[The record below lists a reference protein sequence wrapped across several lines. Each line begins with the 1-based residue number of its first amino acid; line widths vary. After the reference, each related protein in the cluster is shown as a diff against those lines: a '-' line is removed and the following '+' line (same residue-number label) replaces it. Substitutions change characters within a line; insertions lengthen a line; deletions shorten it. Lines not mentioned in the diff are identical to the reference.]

1 MNIEKGRSWGSL
13 SPLPP
18 EGVIIKTNKELLEKV
33 NDCKRQGIDLPTF
46 GLLGG
51 DLWRTLG
58 GRRAEERLYG
68 GEATTLD
75 IDLGCALLD
84 GKIFWFC
91 AHMFIGSKLK
101 GEKIFISNVAHY
113 GKMNPAPKA
122 HPGDGK
128 FDMLEVKLSP
138 FQKSWHFTHSLK
150 GGRSFILAT
159 TLPYRLLYIFGG
171 FVAPSISSIAHCPD
185 PHWKIDI
192 TQVPQPW
199 MLVREV
205 LLHSPLPK
213 HSPQE

>member
-101 GEKIFISNVAHY
+101 GDKIFISTVAHY

-128 FDMLEVKLSP
+128 FDMLEVELSLFQTFKAVKRVSAGTHIPHPGIKYRQVSSEQFSFGKKLSIEIDG
-138 FQKSWHFTHSLK
+138 KNIGKYST
-150 GGRSFILAT
+150 
-159 TLPYRLLYIFGG
+159 
-171 FVAPSISSIAHCPD
+171 VSIRIENEALRVV
-185 PHWKIDI
+185 I
-192 TQVPQPW
+192 
-199 MLVREV
+199 
-205 LLHSPLPK
+205 
-213 HSPQE
+213 

>member
-138 FQKSWHFTHSLK
+138 LQTFKAVKRVSAGTHIPHPGIKYKQVSSEQF
-150 GGRSFILAT
+150 SFGKKL
-159 TLPYRLLYIFGG
+159 
-171 FVAPSISSIAHCPD
+171 SIEIDGKNIGKYSTVSIRIENEALRVV
-185 PHWKIDI
+185 I
-192 TQVPQPW
+192 
-199 MLVREV
+199 
-205 LLHSPLPK
+205 
-213 HSPQE
+213 

>member
-33 NDCKRQGIDLPTF
+33 NNCKRQGIDLPTF

-138 FQKSWHFTHSLK
+138 FQTFKAVKRVSAGTHIPHPGIKYKQVSSEQF
-150 GGRSFILAT
+150 SFEKKL
-159 TLPYRLLYIFGG
+159 
-171 FVAPSISSIAHCPD
+171 SIEIDGKNIGKFSTVSIRIENEALRVV
-185 PHWKIDI
+185 I
-192 TQVPQPW
+192 
-199 MLVREV
+199 
-205 LLHSPLPK
+205 
-213 HSPQE
+213 

>member
-18 EGVIIKTNKELLEKV
+18 DGVIIKTNKELLEKV

-58 GRRAEERLYG
+58 GRRAEERLYS

-138 FQKSWHFTHSLK
+138 FETFKAVKRVSAGTHIPHPGIKYRQVSSEQF
-150 GGRSFILAT
+150 SFGKKL
-159 TLPYRLLYIFGG
+159 
-171 FVAPSISSIAHCPD
+171 SIEIDGKNIGKYSTVSIRIENEALRVV
-185 PHWKIDI
+185 I
-192 TQVPQPW
+192 
-199 MLVREV
+199 
-205 LLHSPLPK
+205 
-213 HSPQE
+213 

>member
-33 NDCKRQGIDLPTF
+33 NNCKRQGIDLPTF

-138 FQKSWHFTHSLK
+138 FQTFKAVKRVSAGTHIPHPGIKYRQVSSEQF
-150 GGRSFILAT
+150 SFGKKL
-159 TLPYRLLYIFGG
+159 
-171 FVAPSISSIAHCPD
+171 SIGIDGKNIGKFSTVSIRIENEALRVV
-185 PHWKIDI
+185 I
-192 TQVPQPW
+192 
-199 MLVREV
+199 
-205 LLHSPLPK
+205 
-213 HSPQE
+213 

>member
-128 FDMLEVKLSP
+128 FDMLEVELSLFQTFKAVKRVSAGTHIPHPGIKYKQVSSEQFSFGKKLSIEIDG
-138 FQKSWHFTHSLK
+138 KNIGKYST
-150 GGRSFILAT
+150 
-159 TLPYRLLYIFGG
+159 
-171 FVAPSISSIAHCPD
+171 VSIRIENEALRVV
-185 PHWKIDI
+185 I
-192 TQVPQPW
+192 
-199 MLVREV
+199 
-205 LLHSPLPK
+205 
-213 HSPQE
+213 

>member
-138 FQKSWHFTHSLK
+138 LQTFKAVKRVSAGTHIPHPGIKYKQVSSEQF
-150 GGRSFILAT
+150 SFGKKL
-159 TLPYRLLYIFGG
+159 
-171 FVAPSISSIAHCPD
+171 SIEIDGKNIGKFSTVSIRIENEALRVV
-185 PHWKIDI
+185 I
-192 TQVPQPW
+192 
-199 MLVREV
+199 
-205 LLHSPLPK
+205 
-213 HSPQE
+213 

>member
-113 GKMNPAPKA
+113 GKTNPAPKA

-138 FQKSWHFTHSLK
+138 FQTFKAVKRVSAGSHIPHPGIKYRQVSSEQF
-150 GGRSFILAT
+150 SFGKKL
-159 TLPYRLLYIFGG
+159 
-171 FVAPSISSIAHCPD
+171 SIEIDGKNIGKYSTVSIRIENEALRVV
-185 PHWKIDI
+185 I
-192 TQVPQPW
+192 
-199 MLVREV
+199 
-205 LLHSPLPK
+205 
-213 HSPQE
+213 

>member
-51 DLWRTLG
+51 DLWRPLG

-113 GKMNPAPKA
+113 GKTNPAPKA

-138 FQKSWHFTHSLK
+138 FQTFKAVKRVSAGTHIPHPGIKYKQVSSEQF
-150 GGRSFILAT
+150 SFEKKL
-159 TLPYRLLYIFGG
+159 
-171 FVAPSISSIAHCPD
+171 SIEIDGKNIGKFSTVSIRIENEALRVV
-185 PHWKIDI
+185 I
-192 TQVPQPW
+192 
-199 MLVREV
+199 
-205 LLHSPLPK
+205 
-213 HSPQE
+213 

>member
-18 EGVIIKTNKELLEKV
+18 DGVIIKTNKELLEKV

-113 GKMNPAPKA
+113 GKTNPAPKA

-138 FQKSWHFTHSLK
+138 FQTFKAVKRVSAGTHIPHPGIKYRQVSSEQF
-150 GGRSFILAT
+150 SFGKKL
-159 TLPYRLLYIFGG
+159 
-171 FVAPSISSIAHCPD
+171 SIGIDGKNIGKFSTVSIRIENEALRVV
-185 PHWKIDI
+185 I
-192 TQVPQPW
+192 
-199 MLVREV
+199 
-205 LLHSPLPK
+205 
-213 HSPQE
+213 

>member
-13 SPLPP
+13 SSLPP
-18 EGVIIKTNKELLEKV
+18 DGVIIKTNKELLEKV
-33 NDCKRQGIDLPTF
+33 NNCKKQGIDLPTF

-75 IDLGCALLD
+75 VDLGCALLD

-113 GKMNPAPKA
+113 GKTNPAPKA

-138 FQKSWHFTHSLK
+138 LQTFKAVKRVSAGTHIPHPGIKYKQVSSEQF
-150 GGRSFILAT
+150 SFGKKL
-159 TLPYRLLYIFGG
+159 
-171 FVAPSISSIAHCPD
+171 SIEIDGKNIGKFSTVSIRIETEALRVV
-185 PHWKIDI
+185 I
-192 TQVPQPW
+192 
-199 MLVREV
+199 
-205 LLHSPLPK
+205 
-213 HSPQE
+213 

>member
-58 GRRAEERLYG
+58 GRRAEERLYS

-138 FQKSWHFTHSLK
+138 FETFKAVKRVSAGTHIPHPGIKYKQVSSEQF
-150 GGRSFILAT
+150 SFGKKL
-159 TLPYRLLYIFGG
+159 
-171 FVAPSISSIAHCPD
+171 SIEIDGKNIGKFSTVSIRIENEALRVV
-185 PHWKIDI
+185 I
-192 TQVPQPW
+192 
-199 MLVREV
+199 
-205 LLHSPLPK
+205 
-213 HSPQE
+213 

>member
-58 GRRAEERLYG
+58 GRRAEERLYS

-113 GKMNPAPKA
+113 GKTNPAPKA

-138 FQKSWHFTHSLK
+138 FQTFKAVKRVSAGTHIPHPGIKYRQVSSEQF
-150 GGRSFILAT
+150 SFGKKL
-159 TLPYRLLYIFGG
+159 
-171 FVAPSISSIAHCPD
+171 SIGIDGKNIGKFSTVSIRIENEALRVV
-185 PHWKIDI
+185 I
-192 TQVPQPW
+192 
-199 MLVREV
+199 
-205 LLHSPLPK
+205 
-213 HSPQE
+213 

>member
-58 GRRAEERLYG
+58 GRRAEERLYS

-138 FQKSWHFTHSLK
+138 FQTFKAVKRVSAGTHIPHPGIKYKQVSSEQF
-150 GGRSFILAT
+150 SFGKKL
-159 TLPYRLLYIFGG
+159 
-171 FVAPSISSIAHCPD
+171 SIEIDGKNIGKFSTVSIRIENEALRVV
-185 PHWKIDI
+185 I
-192 TQVPQPW
+192 
-199 MLVREV
+199 
-205 LLHSPLPK
+205 
-213 HSPQE
+213 

>member
-138 FQKSWHFTHSLK
+138 FQTFKAVKRVSAGTHIPHPGIKYRQVSSEQF
-150 GGRSFILAT
+150 SFEKKL
-159 TLPYRLLYIFGG
+159 
-171 FVAPSISSIAHCPD
+171 SIEIDGKNIGKFSTVSIRIENEALRVV
-185 PHWKIDI
+185 I
-192 TQVPQPW
+192 
-199 MLVREV
+199 
-205 LLHSPLPK
+205 
-213 HSPQE
+213 

>member
-138 FQKSWHFTHSLK
+138 FQTFKAVKRVSAGTHIPHPGIKYKQVNSEQF
-150 GGRSFILAT
+150 SFGKKL
-159 TLPYRLLYIFGG
+159 
-171 FVAPSISSIAHCPD
+171 SIEIDGKNIGKFSTVSIRIENEALRVV
-185 PHWKIDI
+185 I
-192 TQVPQPW
+192 
-199 MLVREV
+199 
-205 LLHSPLPK
+205 
-213 HSPQE
+213 

>member
-18 EGVIIKTNKELLEKV
+18 DGVIIKTNKELLEKV

-113 GKMNPAPKA
+113 GKTNPAPKA

-138 FQKSWHFTHSLK
+138 FQTFKAVKRVSAGTHIPHPGIKYRQVSSEQF
-150 GGRSFILAT
+150 SFGKKL
-159 TLPYRLLYIFGG
+159 
-171 FVAPSISSIAHCPD
+171 SIEIDGKNIGKFSTVSIRIENEALRVV
-185 PHWKIDI
+185 I
-192 TQVPQPW
+192 
-199 MLVREV
+199 
-205 LLHSPLPK
+205 
-213 HSPQE
+213 

>member
-138 FQKSWHFTHSLK
+138 FETFKAVKRVSAGTHIPHPGIKYRQVSSEQF
-150 GGRSFILAT
+150 SFGKKL
-159 TLPYRLLYIFGG
+159 
-171 FVAPSISSIAHCPD
+171 SIEIDGKNIGKFSTVSIRIENEALRVV
-185 PHWKIDI
+185 I
-192 TQVPQPW
+192 
-199 MLVREV
+199 
-205 LLHSPLPK
+205 
-213 HSPQE
+213 

>member
-128 FDMLEVKLSP
+128 YDMLEVKLSP
-138 FQKSWHFTHSLK
+138 FQTFKAVKRVSAGTHIPHPGIKYRQVSSEQF
-150 GGRSFILAT
+150 SFGKKL
-159 TLPYRLLYIFGG
+159 
-171 FVAPSISSIAHCPD
+171 SIGIDGKNIGKFSTVSIRIENEALRVV
-185 PHWKIDI
+185 I
-192 TQVPQPW
+192 
-199 MLVREV
+199 
-205 LLHSPLPK
+205 
-213 HSPQE
+213 

>member
-58 GRRAEERLYG
+58 GRRAEERLYS

-138 FQKSWHFTHSLK
+138 FQTFKAVKRVSAGTHIPHPGIKYRQVSSEQF
-150 GGRSFILAT
+150 SFGKKL
-159 TLPYRLLYIFGG
+159 
-171 FVAPSISSIAHCPD
+171 SIEIDGKNIGKYSTVSIRIENEALRVV
-185 PHWKIDI
+185 I
-192 TQVPQPW
+192 
-199 MLVREV
+199 
-205 LLHSPLPK
+205 
-213 HSPQE
+213 

>member
-18 EGVIIKTNKELLEKV
+18 EGVFIKTNKELLEKV

-138 FQKSWHFTHSLK
+138 FQTFKAVKRVSAGTHIPHPGIKYRQVSSEQF
-150 GGRSFILAT
+150 SFGKKL
-159 TLPYRLLYIFGG
+159 
-171 FVAPSISSIAHCPD
+171 SIGIDGKNIGKFSTVSIRIENEALRVV
-185 PHWKIDI
+185 I
-192 TQVPQPW
+192 
-199 MLVREV
+199 
-205 LLHSPLPK
+205 
-213 HSPQE
+213 

>member
-138 FQKSWHFTHSLK
+138 LQTFKAVKRVSAGTHIPHPGIKYRQVSSEQF
-150 GGRSFILAT
+150 SFGKKL
-159 TLPYRLLYIFGG
+159 
-171 FVAPSISSIAHCPD
+171 SIEIDGKNIGKFSTVSIRIETEALRVV
-185 PHWKIDI
+185 I
-192 TQVPQPW
+192 
-199 MLVREV
+199 
-205 LLHSPLPK
+205 
-213 HSPQE
+213 

>member
-128 FDMLEVKLSP
+128 FDMLEVELSLFQTFKAVKRVSAGTHIPHPGIKYRQVSSEQFSFGKKLSIEIDG
-138 FQKSWHFTHSLK
+138 KNIGKYST
-150 GGRSFILAT
+150 
-159 TLPYRLLYIFGG
+159 
-171 FVAPSISSIAHCPD
+171 VSIRIENEALRVV
-185 PHWKIDI
+185 I
-192 TQVPQPW
+192 
-199 MLVREV
+199 
-205 LLHSPLPK
+205 
-213 HSPQE
+213 

>member
-58 GRRAEERLYG
+58 GRRAEERLYS

-113 GKMNPAPKA
+113 GKTNPAPKA

-138 FQKSWHFTHSLK
+138 FQTFKAVKRVSAGTHIPHPGIKYKQVSSEQF
-150 GGRSFILAT
+150 SFEKKL
-159 TLPYRLLYIFGG
+159 
-171 FVAPSISSIAHCPD
+171 SIEIDGKNIGKFSTVSIRIENEALRVV
-185 PHWKIDI
+185 I
-192 TQVPQPW
+192 
-199 MLVREV
+199 
-205 LLHSPLPK
+205 
-213 HSPQE
+213 

>member
-1 MNIEKGRSWGSL
+1 
-13 SPLPP
+13 
-18 EGVIIKTNKELLEKV
+18 VIIKTNKELLEKV

-138 FQKSWHFTHSLK
+138 FQTFKAVKRVSAGTHIPHPGIKYRQVSSEQF
-150 GGRSFILAT
+150 SFGKKL
-159 TLPYRLLYIFGG
+159 
-171 FVAPSISSIAHCPD
+171 SIEIDGKNIGKYSTVSIRIENEALRVV
-185 PHWKIDI
+185 I
-192 TQVPQPW
+192 
-199 MLVREV
+199 
-205 LLHSPLPK
+205 
-213 HSPQE
+213 

>member
-138 FQKSWHFTHSLK
+138 FQTFKAVKRVSAGTHIPHPGIKYKQVSSEQF
-150 GGRSFILAT
+150 SFGKKL
-159 TLPYRLLYIFGG
+159 
-171 FVAPSISSIAHCPD
+171 SIEIDGKNIGKFSTVSIRIENEALRVV
-185 PHWKIDI
+185 I
-192 TQVPQPW
+192 
-199 MLVREV
+199 
-205 LLHSPLPK
+205 
-213 HSPQE
+213 

>member
-18 EGVIIKTNKELLEKV
+18 DGVIIKTNKELLEKV
-33 NDCKRQGIDLPTF
+33 NNCKRQGIDLPTF

-113 GKMNPAPKA
+113 GKTNPAPKA

-138 FQKSWHFTHSLK
+138 LQTFKAVKRVSAGTHIPHPGIKYKQVSSEQF
-150 GGRSFILAT
+150 SFEKKL
-159 TLPYRLLYIFGG
+159 
-171 FVAPSISSIAHCPD
+171 SIEIDGKNIGKFSTVSIRIENEALRVV
-185 PHWKIDI
+185 I
-192 TQVPQPW
+192 
-199 MLVREV
+199 
-205 LLHSPLPK
+205 
-213 HSPQE
+213 

>member
-138 FQKSWHFTHSLK
+138 FQTFKAVKRVSAGTHIPHPGIKYRQVSSEQF
-150 GGRSFILAT
+150 SFGKKL
-159 TLPYRLLYIFGG
+159 
-171 FVAPSISSIAHCPD
+171 SIEIDGKNIGKFSTVSIRIENEALRVV
-185 PHWKIDI
+185 I
-192 TQVPQPW
+192 
-199 MLVREV
+199 
-205 LLHSPLPK
+205 
-213 HSPQE
+213 

>member
-18 EGVIIKTNKELLEKV
+18 DGVIIKTNKELLEKV
-33 NDCKRQGIDLPTF
+33 NNCKRQGIDLPTF

-138 FQKSWHFTHSLK
+138 FQTFKAVKRVSAGTHIPHPGIKYRQVSSEQF
-150 GGRSFILAT
+150 SFGKKL
-159 TLPYRLLYIFGG
+159 
-171 FVAPSISSIAHCPD
+171 SIGIDGKNIGKFSTVSIRIENEALRVV
-185 PHWKIDI
+185 I
-192 TQVPQPW
+192 
-199 MLVREV
+199 
-205 LLHSPLPK
+205 
-213 HSPQE
+213 

>member
-18 EGVIIKTNKELLEKV
+18 DGVIIKTNKELLEKV
-33 NDCKRQGIDLPTF
+33 NNCKRQGIDLPTF

-75 IDLGCALLD
+75 VDLGCALLD

-113 GKMNPAPKA
+113 GKTNPAPKA

-138 FQKSWHFTHSLK
+138 LQTFKAVKRVSAGTHIPHPGIKYKQVSSEQF
-150 GGRSFILAT
+150 SFGKKL
-159 TLPYRLLYIFGG
+159 
-171 FVAPSISSIAHCPD
+171 SIEIDGKNIGKFSTVSIRIENEALRVV
-185 PHWKIDI
+185 I
-192 TQVPQPW
+192 
-199 MLVREV
+199 
-205 LLHSPLPK
+205 
-213 HSPQE
+213 

>member
-113 GKMNPAPKA
+113 GKTNPAPKA

-138 FQKSWHFTHSLK
+138 FQTFKAVKRVSAGTHIPHPGIKYKQVSSEQF
-150 GGRSFILAT
+150 SFEKKL
-159 TLPYRLLYIFGG
+159 
-171 FVAPSISSIAHCPD
+171 SIEIDGKNIGKFSTVSIRIENEALRVV
-185 PHWKIDI
+185 I
-192 TQVPQPW
+192 
-199 MLVREV
+199 
-205 LLHSPLPK
+205 
-213 HSPQE
+213 

>member
-113 GKMNPAPKA
+113 GKTNPAPKA

-138 FQKSWHFTHSLK
+138 FQTFKAVKRVSAGTHIPHPGIKYKQVSSEQF
-150 GGRSFILAT
+150 SFGKKL
-159 TLPYRLLYIFGG
+159 
-171 FVAPSISSIAHCPD
+171 SIEIDGKNIGKFSTVSIRIENEALRVV
-185 PHWKIDI
+185 I
-192 TQVPQPW
+192 
-199 MLVREV
+199 
-205 LLHSPLPK
+205 
-213 HSPQE
+213 

>member
-1 MNIEKGRSWGSL
+1 MNIERGRSWGSL

-138 FQKSWHFTHSLK
+138 FQTFKAVKRVSAGTHIPHPGIKYRQVSSEQF
-150 GGRSFILAT
+150 SFGKKL
-159 TLPYRLLYIFGG
+159 
-171 FVAPSISSIAHCPD
+171 SIEIDGKNIGKFSTVSIRIENEALRVV
-185 PHWKIDI
+185 I
-192 TQVPQPW
+192 
-199 MLVREV
+199 
-205 LLHSPLPK
+205 
-213 HSPQE
+213 

>member
-1 MNIEKGRSWGSL
+1 MNIEKGKSWGSL

-138 FQKSWHFTHSLK
+138 FQTFKAVKRVSAGTHIPHPGIKYKQVSSEQF
-150 GGRSFILAT
+150 SFEKKL
-159 TLPYRLLYIFGG
+159 
-171 FVAPSISSIAHCPD
+171 SIEIDGKNIGKFSTVSIRIENEALRVV
-185 PHWKIDI
+185 I
-192 TQVPQPW
+192 
-199 MLVREV
+199 
-205 LLHSPLPK
+205 
-213 HSPQE
+213 

>member
-138 FQKSWHFTHSLK
+138 FQTFKAVKRVSAGTHIPHPGIKYRQVSSEQF
-150 GGRSFILAT
+150 SFGKKL
-159 TLPYRLLYIFGG
+159 
-171 FVAPSISSIAHCPD
+171 SIEIDGKNIGKYSTVSIRIENEALRVV
-185 PHWKIDI
+185 I
-192 TQVPQPW
+192 
-199 MLVREV
+199 
-205 LLHSPLPK
+205 
-213 HSPQE
+213 

>member
-138 FQKSWHFTHSLK
+138 FQTFKAVKRVSAGTHIPHPGIKYKQVSSEQF
-150 GGRSFILAT
+150 SFGKKL
-159 TLPYRLLYIFGG
+159 
-171 FVAPSISSIAHCPD
+171 SIEIDGKNIGKYSTVSIRIENEALRVV
-185 PHWKIDI
+185 I
-192 TQVPQPW
+192 
-199 MLVREV
+199 
-205 LLHSPLPK
+205 
-213 HSPQE
+213 

>member
-113 GKMNPAPKA
+113 GKTNPAPKA

-138 FQKSWHFTHSLK
+138 FQTFKAVKRVSAGTHIPHPGIKYRQVSSEQF
-150 GGRSFILAT
+150 SFGKKL
-159 TLPYRLLYIFGG
+159 
-171 FVAPSISSIAHCPD
+171 SIEIDGKNIGKFSTVSIRIENEALRVV
-185 PHWKIDI
+185 I
-192 TQVPQPW
+192 
-199 MLVREV
+199 
-205 LLHSPLPK
+205 
-213 HSPQE
+213 

>member
-18 EGVIIKTNKELLEKV
+18 DGVIIKTNKELLEKV
-33 NDCKRQGIDLPTF
+33 NNCKRQGIDLPTF

-113 GKMNPAPKA
+113 GKTNPAPKA

-138 FQKSWHFTHSLK
+138 FQTFKAVKRVSAGTHIPHPGIKYKQVSSEQF
-150 GGRSFILAT
+150 SFEKKL
-159 TLPYRLLYIFGG
+159 
-171 FVAPSISSIAHCPD
+171 SIEIDGKNIGKFSTVSIRIENEALRVV
-185 PHWKIDI
+185 I
-192 TQVPQPW
+192 
-199 MLVREV
+199 
-205 LLHSPLPK
+205 
-213 HSPQE
+213 

>member
-138 FQKSWHFTHSLK
+138 FQTFKAVKRVSAGTHIPHPGIKYKQVSSEQF
-150 GGRSFILAT
+150 SFGKKL
-159 TLPYRLLYIFGG
+159 
-171 FVAPSISSIAHCPD
+171 SIGIDGKNIGKFSTVSIRIENEALRVV
-185 PHWKIDI
+185 I
-192 TQVPQPW
+192 
-199 MLVREV
+199 
-205 LLHSPLPK
+205 
-213 HSPQE
+213 

>member
-18 EGVIIKTNKELLEKV
+18 DGVIIKTNKELLEKV
-33 NDCKRQGIDLPTF
+33 NNCKRQGIDLPTF

-138 FQKSWHFTHSLK
+138 FQTFKAVKRVSAGTHIPHPGIKYRQVSSEQF
-150 GGRSFILAT
+150 SFGKKL
-159 TLPYRLLYIFGG
+159 
-171 FVAPSISSIAHCPD
+171 SIEIDGKNIGKFSTVSIRIENEALRVV
-185 PHWKIDI
+185 I
-192 TQVPQPW
+192 
-199 MLVREV
+199 
-205 LLHSPLPK
+205 
-213 HSPQE
+213 